1 MYCNASS
8 QFNHVINNSFVLDA
22 MPTLPDIVLPDLNDV
37 KFDSIIKQKGT
48 KSYNHPVL
56 STQPLP
62 RPCHIIP
69 SSYSLYYRSNNIQC
83 YVIIIIIKYYL
94 LTSYFYH
101 LKISATYTF
110 NNKVDL
116 LTYIRFYNTLVI
128 LLLKEIILSLSLF
141 HQIKLNCHGFFH
153 QRLKKC
159 KEFSQ
164 AIVKI
169 LDLKLKT

>member
-1 MYCNASS
+1 MYCNTPT
-8 QFNHVINNSFVLDA
+8 QFNHVLNHSYVLDA

-69 SSYSLYYRSNNIQC
+69 SSYSLYYISNSIQC
-83 YVIIIIIKYYL
+83 YVIIIIKYYL
-94 LTSYFYH
+94 LNSYYYH
-101 LKISATYTF
+101 LEISATYTF